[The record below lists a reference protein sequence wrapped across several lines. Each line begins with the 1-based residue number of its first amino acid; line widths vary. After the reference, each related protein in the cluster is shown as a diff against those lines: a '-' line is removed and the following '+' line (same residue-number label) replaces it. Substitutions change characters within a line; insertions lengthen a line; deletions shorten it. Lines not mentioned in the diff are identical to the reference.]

1 MDVYLF
7 CEKLRE
13 RERERESKNRAKI
26 LLLTFCHLKFG
37 IIKLRFFYFIVN
49 T

>member
-7 CEKLRE
+7 CEKL